1 MPKALAAAIASGAL
15 LISVSGTAVAATPPT
30 NPDDLLAEFPAN
42 VACPDFALRITGTG
56 SKARIIEFKNG
67 SMITA
72 GRGYLLTFTNL
83 DTGESITIKA
93 AGSVQKESA
102 PDPVTGITTGEG
114 SGDNGFVYFP
124 TDVPPGPSTI
134 MYTGRITY
142 TYDSA
147 FNYTVLSTTGTQRD
161 ICAELSS

>member
-15 LISVSGTAVAATPPT
+15 LISVSGTAVAAPPPT
-30 NPDDLLAEFPAN
+30 PSDLDVQFKVGE
-42 VACPDFALRITGTG
+42 ACPDFALKITGTG
-56 SKARIIEFKNG
+56 SKARIIKFKNG

-83 DTGESITIKA
+83 DTGKSITITA
-93 AGSVQKESA
+93 AGSVQKEST
-102 PDPVTGITTGEG
+102 DPVTGITTGQG
-114 SGDNGFVYFP
+114 TGDNGFVYFS
-124 TDVPPGPSTI
+124 TDSPPGPATI

-142 TYDSA
+142 SYDRA
-147 FNYTVLSTTGTQRD
+147 LNYTVSSTKGTQQD

>member
-15 LISVSGTAVAATPPT
+15 LISVSGTAVAAPPPTPP
-30 NPDDLLAEFPAN
+30 DLLAQFDAG

-56 SKARIIEFKNG
+56 SKARIIKFKNG

-72 GRGYLLTFTNL
+72 GRGYLLTFTNR

-102 PDPVTGITTGEG
+102 PDPVTGVTTGVG
-114 SGDNGFVYFP
+114 TGDNGFVYFP

-134 MYTGRITY
+134 MYTGRINY
-142 TYDSA
+142 SYDSA
-147 FNYTVLSTTGTQRD
+147 LNYTVSSTTGTQRD

>member
-15 LISVSGTAVAATPPT
+15 LISGSGPAVAAPPPT
-30 NPDDLLAEFPAN
+30 NPNLDVTFDSN
-42 VACPDFALRITGTG
+42 VACPGFGLQITGTG
-56 SKARIIEFKNG
+56 SKARIIKFKNG

-83 DTGESITIKA
+83 LTEETITIKA
-93 AGSVQKESA
+93 AGSVQKEST
-102 PDPVTGITTGEG
+102 DPVTGITTGQAT
-114 SGDNGFVYFP
+114 GDNGFVYFS
-124 TDVPPGPSTI
+124 TDVPHGPSTI

-147 FNYTVLSTTGTQRD
+147 GNYTVLSTTGTRRD
-161 ICAELSS
+161 ICVELSS